1 MASAQKPTKYLFP
14 LQLLFAVL
22 SALGLA
28 RCSALDPQQ
37 ANTQPVSHELFDA
50 LLKKHVDDS
59 GLVSY
64 TAFQADRK
72 RLDEYLELLTSNP
85 PNDQHWTTS
94 EKLAYW
100 INLYNAFT
108 IDLILDYYP
117 VESIKD
123 IGSKVQVPFVNTP
136 WDIKFIEIDGEKY
149 DLNNIEHNILR
160 KIFQEPRIHFA
171 INCASMS
178 CPKLRKEAYVASK
191 LEQQLQEQAVEFLN
205 DPVRN
210 HISPEKAEVSKIF
223 QWFSGDFTKSGS
235 LREFLNQY
243 TAQKI
248 MEDADIG
255 YMDYDWTINEFP
267 N

>member
-1 MASAQKPTKYLFP
+1 MASFQKATKYLP
-14 LQLLFAVL
+14 LYQLLFGVIIAISMV
-22 SALGLA
+22 

-37 ANTQPVSHELFDA
+37 ANTQPVSHEIFDT
-50 LLKKHVDDS
+50 LLKKHVDAS
-59 GLVSY
+59 GLISY
-64 TAFQADRK
+64 KGFETDRMQ
-72 RLDEYLELLTSNP
+72 LDEYLTVLTSNP
-85 PNDQHWTTS
+85 PNDEYWTES

-108 IDLILDYYP
+108 IDLILDHYP
-117 VESIKD
+117 LASIKD

-160 KIFQEPRIHFA
+160 KIFEEPRIHFA

-178 CPKLRKEAYVASK
+178 CPKLRKEAYVAVK
-191 LEQQLQEQAVEFLN
+191 LEQQLQEQAVDFLN
-205 DPVRN
+205 DPARN
-210 HISPEKAEVSKIF
+210 RITPEQAEISKIF
-223 QWFSGDFTKSGS
+223 QWFNGDFTKNGS

-243 TAQKI
+243 AGQRI
-248 MEDADIG
+248 LEEADID
-255 YMDYDWTINEFP
+255 YMDYDWSINETS